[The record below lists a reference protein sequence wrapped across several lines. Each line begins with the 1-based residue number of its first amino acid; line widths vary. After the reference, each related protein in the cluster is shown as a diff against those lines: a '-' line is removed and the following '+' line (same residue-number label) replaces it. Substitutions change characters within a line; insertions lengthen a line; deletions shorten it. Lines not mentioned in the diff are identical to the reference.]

1 MIAAPAAEAAFL
13 GCLLQTRAAT
23 GTRGY
28 LAQVEDGDF
37 ADPRHVAVLTAMR
50 TLVEAGSP
58 VDPITVEG
66 QLRRS
71 GVEALMT
78 ADKRAAV
85 FLADLLAAPPSVGS
99 VGHYLMIVL
108 EHTVRRSIETAAVRL
123 QQVAESSSLDDARDV
138 TRTDYQELER
148 QFGRLAARECAEGGE
163 SQ

>member
-1 MIAAPAAEAAFL
+1 MIASPAAEAAFL

-23 GTRGY
+23 VTRGY

-37 ADPRHVAVLTAMR
+37 AGTGHVAVLTAMR
-50 TLVEAGSP
+50 TLVAAGQP

-71 GVEALMT
+71 GVEAAMT

-85 FLADLLAAPPSVGS
+85 FLVDLLAAPPSVGT
-99 VGHYLMIVL
+99 VGHYLQIVL
-108 EHTVRRSIETAAVRL
+108 EHRVRRTIETAGLRL
-123 QQVAESSSLDDARDV
+123 QQVAESSSLDVARDV

-148 QFGRLAARECAEGGE
+148 QFSRLAARECAQAGDAA
-163 SQ
+163 